1 MPSNKVQKIP
11 EEKLRELLPQILKL
25 VSYGLTVDE
34 IADCLGIGRT
44 TFYRYREKYSWLEE
58 TFQRGALECS
68 VKVVDSLYK
77 RAVGYEIEEVE
88 TQEYENKKGEINI
101 RTRRSTKHFPPDVGA
116 AIFWLKN
123 RRKEDWKD
131 RRENVTVPS
140 SLVPEFKEIPD
151 DELMDMISV
160 LSKEAKSREKAENDG
175 GGSDETVGDGNS

>member
-1 MPSNKVQKIP
+1 M
-11 EEKLRELLPQILKL
+11 PQILKL

-34 IADCLGIGRT
+34 IADFLGIART
-44 TFYRYREKYSWLEE
+44 TFYRYRDKYSWLED
-58 TFQRGALECS
+58 TFQRGALTCS

-88 TQEYENKKGEINI
+88 TQEYENKKGEINV

-151 DELMDMISV
+151 DELMDMITV
-160 LSKEAKSREKAENDG
+160 LSNEAKSREKTGDDSEGADDSE
-175 GGSDETVGDGNS
+175 GDGNS